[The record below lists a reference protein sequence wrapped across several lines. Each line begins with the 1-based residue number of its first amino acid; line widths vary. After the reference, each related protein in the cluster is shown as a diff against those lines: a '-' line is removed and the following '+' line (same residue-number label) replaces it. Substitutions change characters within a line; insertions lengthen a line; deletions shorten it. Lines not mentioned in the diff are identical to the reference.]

1 MAEDHRVK
9 CLLLPVTG
17 PAVIVPNSAVAEI
30 ITQQDVAPAADAPD
44 WFLGT
49 GRWRGTD
56 IPLIAFDRLVGE
68 RDDAP
73 EPAGRFVVLFGL
85 DGGGAPGFYGIR
97 IDRLPRTETVDRQR
111 LRPADGEAHRSEFVG
126 LRAVIEGERECLV
139 PDLDALGRTLA
150 RYNSGSTA

>member
-1 MAEDHRVK
+1 MAEDRQIK

-30 ITQQDVAPAADAPD
+30 ITQQEITPAADAPD

-68 RDDAP
+68 RSDVP

-85 DGGGAPGFYGIR
+85 EGDGAPGFYGIR
-97 IDRLPRTETVDRQR
+97 IDQLPRTDTVDRER
-111 LRPADGEAHRSEFVG
+111 LRPADGQAHASEYVQ
-126 LRAVIEGERECLV
+126 LRGVIGGERECLV

-150 RYNSGSTA
+150 RYNRGSAA

>member
-1 MAEDHRVK
+1 MAEDRQIK

-30 ITQQDVAPAADAPD
+30 ITQQDIAPAADAPD

-56 IPLIAFDRLVGE
+56 IPLISLDRLVGE
-68 RDDAP
+68 RDDVP

-85 DGGGAPGFYGIR
+85 QDEGAPGFYGVR
-97 IDRLPRTETVDRQR
+97 IEQLPRTETVDEQR
-111 LRPADGEAHRSEFVG
+111 LRPAEGEAHPSEFVST
-126 LRAVIEGERECLV
+126 RAVVAGERECLI
-139 PDLDALGRTLA
+139 PDFDALGRTLG
-150 RYNSGSTA
+150 RYSPGRSA